1 VRRAPTSPPDIPGL
15 TFLRALGSG
24 GFSDVYLYEQELP
37 RREVAVKVLAA
48 ETVDDQTRAAFV
60 GEANLMAQLSAH
72 PYIVTIYGASVAAD
86 GRPYFMMEYCA
97 GPSLAEQYKD
107 HRFTVADALR
117 TGVRLSS
124 AVATAHS
131 AGILHRDIKPAN
143 VLTNAYGWPAL
154 TDFGISAALEPDH
167 AHAGLTAGGGAA
179 PAGEPDGGT
188 SPTIGMSIPWSPPE
202 MFADHPQTDVR
213 SDVFS
218 LAATIYTLLAGHT
231 PFEVRGKPNG
241 MIDLIGRIERGAMT
255 PLENVRPDVPRS
267 LLLVLA
273 RGMAVAKESRYDSVL
288 EFARALQRVE
298 LELSFSPTTIDV
310 PNLAVP
316 ASGDDASTI
325 VGGVRSPARSVAPA
339 AAPPGQPV
347 DDSTVHGPRRST
359 VRARR
364 RWVPAAVIGV
374 VVVLVAGG
382 VTAGIL
388 LGGTGE
394 REPLASPSADT
405 DPLAVEGVPQPQEGD
420 VSVAG
425 DGSSVTFTWT
435 NPDAEDGDRYIWQRS
450 DGVAGDKTPTSE
462 ASATIDGVRLDRA
475 LRPPVTRTLGDVY
488 DVTNPRIEFCG
499 EWYDVAPDE
508 PFYIGRDADLVIDEN
523 PFLHRRFLA
532 VSRENGL
539 WWLANVG
546 TLLSATVSDDSGQ
559 VQAWLAPSA
568 RLPIVFP
575 TLNVLFSAG
584 STTYDFTIHSGS
596 DYFATS
602 QLTSASTGETTV
614 GPITLTT
621 SQRLLVVALA
631 EDILRQNSPGRGEIP
646 ASADAAARLGWTQT
660 AFNRKLDNVC
670 DKLDRHG
677 VQGLRGGRGKL
688 ATNRRARL
696 VEYAVSTRLVN
707 ADDLILLERN
717 AADAEAAALSTGE
730 TTADDAETTG
740 PLSS

>member
-24 GFSDVYLYEQELP
+24 GFSDVYLYQQELP

-124 AVATAHS
+124 AVATAHA

-218 LAATIYTLLAGHT
+218 LSATIYTLLAGHT

-241 MIDLIGRIERGAMT
+241 MIDLIGRIERGAMS

-310 PNLAVP
+310 PNIAVP
-316 ASGDDASTI
+316 AVGRPDGGDPDATRLRDIRTIDAQGGQAPVLPAAPRTPAAPAVGDNASTI
-325 VGGVRSPARSVAPA
+325 VGGVRPAAPSAAPA
-339 AAPPGQPV
+339 AAPVGPPV
-347 DDSTVHGPRRST
+347 DDATVHGPRRST

-364 RWVPAAVIGV
+364 RWIPAVVIGV

-388 LGGTGE
+388 LGDTGE

-435 NPDAEDGDRYIWQRS
+435 NPDAQDGDRYIWQRS

-462 ASATIDGVRLDRA
+462 ASATIDGVT
-475 LRPPVTRTLGDVY
+475 PGDEVC
-488 DVTNPRIEFCG
+488 VSVWIVRSGRQSP
-499 EWYDVAPDE
+499 E
-508 PFYIGRDADLVIDEN
+508 PLEMC
-523 PFLHRRFLA
+523 
-532 VSRENGL
+532 
-539 WWLANVG
+539 
-546 TLLSATVSDDSGQ
+546 
-559 VQAWLAPSA
+559 
-568 RLPIVFP
+568 
-575 TLNVLFSAG
+575 
-584 STTYDFTIHSGS
+584 TT
-596 DYFATS
+596 
-602 QLTSASTGETTV
+602 
-614 GPITLTT
+614 
-621 SQRLLVVALA
+621 
-631 EDILRQNSPGRGEIP
+631 
-646 ASADAAARLGWTQT
+646 
-660 AFNRKLDNVC
+660 
-670 DKLDRHG
+670 
-677 VQGLRGGRGKL
+677 
-688 ATNRRARL
+688 
-696 VEYAVSTRLVN
+696 
-707 ADDLILLERN
+707 
-717 AADAEAAALSTGE
+717 
-730 TTADDAETTG
+730 
-740 PLSS
+740 

>member
-316 ASGDDASTI
+316 AAGRPEAGDPDATRLRDIRTIDAQGGHASAPVVPSATPRTPAAPASGDDASTI

-462 ASATIDGVRLDRA
+462 ASATIDGVT
-475 LRPPVTRTLGDVY
+475 PGDEVC
-488 DVTNPRIEFCG
+488 VSVWIVRSGRQSP
-499 EWYDVAPDE
+499 E
-508 PFYIGRDADLVIDEN
+508 PLEMC
-523 PFLHRRFLA
+523 
-532 VSRENGL
+532 
-539 WWLANVG
+539 
-546 TLLSATVSDDSGQ
+546 
-559 VQAWLAPSA
+559 
-568 RLPIVFP
+568 
-575 TLNVLFSAG
+575 
-584 STTYDFTIHSGS
+584 TT
-596 DYFATS
+596 
-602 QLTSASTGETTV
+602 
-614 GPITLTT
+614 
-621 SQRLLVVALA
+621 
-631 EDILRQNSPGRGEIP
+631 
-646 ASADAAARLGWTQT
+646 
-660 AFNRKLDNVC
+660 
-670 DKLDRHG
+670 
-677 VQGLRGGRGKL
+677 
-688 ATNRRARL
+688 
-696 VEYAVSTRLVN
+696 
-707 ADDLILLERN
+707 
-717 AADAEAAALSTGE
+717 
-730 TTADDAETTG
+730 
-740 PLSS
+740 